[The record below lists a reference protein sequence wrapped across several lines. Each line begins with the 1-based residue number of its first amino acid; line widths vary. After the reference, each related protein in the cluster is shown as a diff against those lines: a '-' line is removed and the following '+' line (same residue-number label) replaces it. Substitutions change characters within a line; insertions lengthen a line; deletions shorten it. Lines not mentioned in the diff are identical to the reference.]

1 MRSLWWSVAEVKF
14 SPRLGMRLLSFM
26 GALSFLLLTSC
37 GVPGLLGQRKP
48 DQSAFAPQPPP
59 HDDIIVAMRREV
71 EGEILQKVG
80 SNQATVLTTMAS
92 AKAVSAHFK
101 QPLAVE
107 TLNAP
112 WTGLIALEE
121 HAQRMANLVRDGSRS
136 IPALIDVMERG
147 LSRSQGSIEFPSA
160 PGGMQLDD
168 HLDFIQSVLERA
180 HTLRLLALAG
190 LTPEEQ
196 KFLFEHARLLSEEFY
211 PHFDGVAGVT
221 LQQAKNDLRFATL
234 VAERLD
240 YPNLVVS
247 AQVLSRL
254 ADAEWLRRLGQI
266 FHSQR
271 VPPRT
276 VQGVEGGVLAVRET
290 PFGLIIIGGQEPNT
304 YTMNVRHAVVI
315 DIGGNDSYDG
325 TIAAPTSLEE
335 GNRVV
340 IDLSG
345 NDTYVGTQLGLATG
359 RLSVGLL
366 VDLEGDDQYELA
378 NGSGGAG
385 FAGLGLLIDDAG
397 NDQYRGAKLTQ
408 GAAIAGLGLLL
419 DGAGNDVYSSFGY
432 SIGFGGPLGVGAVID
447 VAGEDR
453 YQCGDKYPS
462 SYNEA
467 DVPSGDP
474 EDPLFQYDGFCVGV
488 GAGKRILT
496 SSSEQQGYSLAGGMG
511 IVIEVEGDD
520 SYKTANFSQG
530 AGYFFG
536 VGVKLDFYGDDQ
548 HWAARYGH
556 GAAAHYGVGLF
567 IEAQGKDR
575 YTSSGPVYNCA
586 TAWDQSVTLCID
598 SGQEDDFYDFTQS
611 DGLGRADHS
620 SWSVFIE
627 AGGQDHYFV
636 TRGFG
641 LTSADSMSG
650 FFDLSGDDEYVSV
663 SREVRVGNGLTS
675 LREPGGLFVDR

>member
-1 MRSLWWSVAEVKF
+1 MRSLWWSVAKVKF

-80 SNQATVLTTMAS
+80 SSQATVLTTMAS

-121 HAQRMANLVRDGSRS
+121 HAQRMANLVRDGSRP

-196 KFLFEHARLLSEEFY
+196 QFLFEHARLLSEEFY

-432 SIGFGGPLGVGAVID
+432 SIGFGGPIGVGAVID

-536 VGVKLDFYGDDQ
+536 VGLKLDFYGDDQ